1 MTLSFSEKCQKSLL
15 KIKKKDK
22 ILFHK
27 IEKKLALFE
36 KNPQSKSL
44 RLHKLSGSQ
53 SDVWSISID
62 MSYRMLFYYHQADT
76 STKAVFF
83 CVGTHDEV
91 YE

>member
-27 IEKKLALFE
+27 IEKKLVLFE
-36 KNPQSKSL
+36 KKPQSKSL

-62 MSYRMLFYYHQADT
+62 MSYRMLFYYHQTDI